1 MSTSHNSIHTMVRTM
16 TTACAHFESQ
26 PILKEPVGIVNVMDE
41 ITNLH
46 HPPKKKTKENEN
58 KQQQKTNN
66 KKRNDLK
73 AIFAY
78 FF

>member
-46 HPPKKKTKENEN
+46 HPPKKKQK
-58 KQQQKTNN
+58 KMKTNN
-66 KKRNDLK
+66 NKKQTTK
-73 AIFAY
+73 KEMT
-78 FF
+78 

>member
-1 MSTSHNSIHTMVRTM
+1 MKSPTC
-16 TTACAHFESQ
+16 TT
-26 PILKEPVGIVNVMDE
+26 
-41 ITNLH
+41 
-46 HPPKKKTKENEN
+46 PPQKTKENEN

-78 FF
+78 FFLRCCYNFYTLITQSFGLYRKQFFEISENKNTQ

>member
-46 HPPKKKTKENEN
+46 HPPQKKQKKM
-58 KQQQKTNN
+58 KTNN
-66 KKRNDLK
+66 NKKQTTK
-73 AIFAY
+73 KEMT
-78 FF
+78 